1 MTADDYLTDAIRRLG
16 GALRGPS
23 VGGERDSILR
33 TLAESNRPRRR
44 ATAAEWSKNPKQ
56 LSVLAADGIYTV
68 RVVAAANPFT
78 PGATLTDLA
87 DDRVSKVRLATA
99 GNLSTPGTTLE
110 SLSLSG
116 DHDIRTTV
124 AGNWSTPPECLSH
137 LSKDRIARV
146 RQAVGTNEMAPA
158 DAAVVLARDSS
169 IFPVFAIT
177 DGVRSFSEEQL
188 RELATSEVEQFRYAV
203 AEHRNTPPDVLTDLA
218 DDDGVSPGRY
228 IGHWIPI
235 RAAVAENRNTPVEV
249 LTDLATFPDGGVR
262 WGVARNTRC
271 TVDILL
277 LMATDP
283 DVRVRAA
290 VAAHRSCRAAIGWQL
305 SSDEDINVRRAVAGN
320 SRFPK
325 KLRDAALPPVEPL
338 PPPPPPPSPIR
349 AARYRPHTE
358 PEPDPVP
365 TECDNE
371 SCASTLCVAGVHIG
385 NDILG
390 YLEPVAS
397 ASQES
402 HYPGGGNSSELH
414 EIDGVYF
421 AWSENGGWTGF
432 GQFKSPEA
440 AVAHWRDWY
449 GIDDWEEEWEEPDDE
464 DTETVSGLSSS

>member
-33 TLAESNRPRRR
+33 TLAESDRPRRR

-56 LSVLAADGIYTV
+56 LSVLAADSIYTV

-99 GNLSTPGTTLE
+99 KNLSTPGTTLE

-158 DAAVVLARDSS
+158 DAAVVLAGDSS

-218 DDDGVSPGRY
+218 DDDGVRPGRY

-277 LMATDP
+277 LMAADP

-338 PPPPPPPSPIR
+338 PPPPPPTSPIR

-385 NDILG
+385 NDILD

-432 GQFKSPEA
+432 GQFRSPEA

-464 DTETVSGLSSS
+464 DTETASGLPF

>member
-1 MTADDYLTDAIRRLG
+1 
-16 GALRGPS
+16 
-23 VGGERDSILR
+23 
-33 TLAESNRPRRR
+33 
-44 ATAAEWSKNPKQ
+44 
-56 LSVLAADGIYTV
+56 
-68 RVVAAANPFT
+68 
-78 PGATLTDLA
+78 
-87 DDRVSKVRLATA
+87 
-99 GNLSTPGTTLE
+99 
-110 SLSLSG
+110 
-116 DHDIRTTV
+116 
-124 AGNWSTPPECLSH
+124 
-137 LSKDRIARV
+137 
-146 RQAVGTNEMAPA
+146 VGTNEMAPA
-158 DAAVVLARDSS
+158 DAAVVLAGDSS

-218 DDDGVSPGRY
+218 DDDGVRPGRY

-249 LTDLATFPDGGVR
+249 LTDLATFPDGCVR

-277 LMATDP
+277 LMAADP

-338 PPPPPPPSPIR
+338 PPPPPPTSPIR
-349 AARYRPHTE
+349 TARYRPQTE

-385 NDILG
+385 NDILD

-432 GQFKSPEA
+432 GQFRSPEA

-464 DTETVSGLSSS
+464 DTETASGLPF